1 MTTARATCIAVFLG
15 FVIPATAAAQD
26 DEPEVGWHDV
36 AEITFV
42 LTDGNARSS
51 TLGGK
56 NLLEYLW
63 ANARFSFDAGGIRS
77 ESTTVE
83 RIAVGDSQEFRI
95 AKQSDEEVTA
105 ENYFLRSRYDRNIT
119 DRFFW
124 FVGGGWHRNTF
135 AGIKNRYTGVGGI
148 GNIWFESDVSGF
160 RTDYG
165 VTFTYQDNVEGDDQ
179 DFGGLRIGWDYWRQL
194 TGNTRFDSVLLL
206 DENLNEG
213 SDFRTDF
220 TNSLAVSMSE
230 HLALKASYQVLF
242 DNEPSGSLIPL
253 VTLVGAPTETLV
265 LAPLDEV
272 DSIFTLA
279 LVIDM

>member
-1 MTTARATCIAVFLG
+1 MIARATCIAVFLG
-15 FVIPATAAAQD
+15 FLIPSTTAAQD
-26 DEPEVGWHDV
+26 DEPELGWHDV

-42 LTDGNARSS
+42 LTEGNAKSS
-51 TLGGK
+51 TLGGR
-56 NLLEYLW
+56 NLLEHLW
-63 ANARFSFDAGGIRS
+63 ANARLSFHAGAIRT
-77 ESTTVE
+77 ESTTTQ
-83 RIAVGDSQEFRI
+83 RTAVGDSQEFSV
-95 AKQSDEEVTA
+95 AEQSDKEVTA
-105 ENYFLRSRYDRNIT
+105 ENYFVRSRYDRDIT

-124 FVGGGWHRNTF
+124 FVGGGWDRNTF
-135 AGIKNRYTGVGGI
+135 AGIENRYTGVGGV
-148 GNIWFESDVSGF
+148 GNIWFASDISGF

-165 VTFTYQDNVEGDDQ
+165 LTFTSQDNVEGATDD
-179 DFGGLRIGWDYWRQL
+179 FAGLRIGWDYWRQL
-194 TGNTRFDSVLLL
+194 TDNTRFDSVLLL

-220 TNSLAVSMSE
+220 INSIAVSMSDN
-230 HLALKASYQVLF
+230 LALKASYQLLF

-253 VTLVGAPTETLV
+253 VTLVGLDTGTVV

>member
-1 MTTARATCIAVFLG
+1 MTYARATCIAVFLC
-15 FVIPATAAAQD
+15 FMIPATTAAQD
-26 DEPEVGWHDV
+26 DEPELGWHDV

-42 LTDGNARSS
+42 LTEGNAKSN

-56 NLLEYLW
+56 NMLEYLW
-63 ANARFSFDAGGIRS
+63 VNARLSFDAGAIRT

-83 RIAVGDSQEFRI
+83 KTAVGDSQEFQV
-95 AKQSDEEVTA
+95 AEQFDEEVTA
-105 ENYFLRSRYDRNIT
+105 ENYFVRSRYDRDIT

-124 FVGGGWHRNTF
+124 FVGSGWDRNTF
-135 AGIKNRYTGVGGI
+135 AGIENRYTGVGGI
-148 GNIWFESDVSGF
+148 GNIWYESDVSSF

-165 VTFTYQDNVEGDDQ
+165 ITYTYQDNVEGKDE

-194 TGNTRFDSVLLL
+194 TGNTRFDSVLFL
-206 DENLNEG
+206 DENLSEG

-230 HLALKASYQVLF
+230 NLALKASYQLLF
-242 DNEPSGSLIPL
+242 DNEPSGELIPL
-253 VTLVGAPTETLV
+253 VTLVGVPTGTLV

>member
-1 MTTARATCIAVFLG
+1 MTYARATCIAVFLC
-15 FVIPATAAAQD
+15 FMIPATTAAQD
-26 DEPEVGWHDV
+26 DEPELGWHDV

-42 LTDGNARSS
+42 LTEGNAKSN

-56 NLLEYLW
+56 NMLEYLW
-63 ANARFSFDAGGIRS
+63 VNARLSFDAGAIRT

-83 RIAVGDSQEFRI
+83 KTAVGDSQEFQV
-95 AKQSDEEVTA
+95 AEQFDEEVTA
-105 ENYFLRSRYDRNIT
+105 ENYFVRSRYDRDIT

-124 FVGGGWHRNTF
+124 FVGSGWDRNTF
-135 AGIKNRYTGVGGI
+135 AGIENRYTGVGGI
-148 GNIWFESDVSGF
+148 GNIWYESDVSSF

-165 VTFTYQDNVEGDDQ
+165 ITYTYQDNVEGKDE

-194 TGNTRFDSVLLL
+194 TGNTRFDSVLFL

-230 HLALKASYQVLF
+230 NLALKASYQLLF
-242 DNEPSGSLIPL
+242 DNEPSGELIPL
-253 VTLVGAPTETLV
+253 VTLVGVPTGTLV

>member
-1 MTTARATCIAVFLG
+1 MTYARATCIAVFLG
-15 FVIPATAAAQD
+15 LLIPATAAAQD
-26 DEPEVGWHDV
+26 DEPELGWHDV

-42 LTDGNARSS
+42 LTEGNAKSN
-51 TLGGK
+51 TLGGR

-63 ANARFSFDAGGIRS
+63 TNARLRFDAGAIRT

-83 RIAVGDSQEFRI
+83 KTAVGDSQDFQV

-105 ENYFLRSRYDRNIT
+105 ENYFARSRYDRDIS
-119 DRFFW
+119 DSFFW
-124 FVGGGWHRNTF
+124 FVGGGWDRNTF
-135 AGIKNRYTGVGGI
+135 AGIENRYTGVGGI
-148 GNIWFESDVSGF
+148 GNIWYESDVSGF

-165 VTFTYQDNVEGDDQ
+165 VTYTYQDNVEGKDDE
-179 DFGGLRIGWDYWRQL
+179 FGGLRIGWDYWRQL

-206 DENLNEG
+206 DENLSEG

-230 HLALKASYQVLF
+230 KLALKASYQLLF

-253 VTLVGAPTETLV
+253 VTLVGVPTGALV

-279 LVIDM
+279 LVIDL

>member
-1 MTTARATCIAVFLG
+1 M
-15 FVIPATAAAQD
+15 IPATTAAQD
-26 DEPEVGWHDV
+26 DEPELGWHDV

-42 LTDGNARSS
+42 LTEGNAKSN

-56 NLLEYLW
+56 NMLEYLW
-63 ANARFSFDAGGIRS
+63 VNARLSFDAGAIRT

-83 RIAVGDSQEFRI
+83 KTAVGDSQEFQV
-95 AKQSDEEVTA
+95 AEQFDEEVTA
-105 ENYFLRSRYDRNIT
+105 ENYFVRSRYDRDIT

-124 FVGGGWHRNTF
+124 FVGSGWDRNTF
-135 AGIKNRYTGVGGI
+135 AGIENRYTGVGGI
-148 GNIWFESDVSGF
+148 GNIWYESDVSSF

-165 VTFTYQDNVEGDDQ
+165 ITYTYQDNVEGKDE

-194 TGNTRFDSVLLL
+194 TGNTRFDSVLFL
-206 DENLNEG
+206 DENLSEG

-230 HLALKASYQVLF
+230 NLALKASYQLLF
-242 DNEPSGSLIPL
+242 DNEPSGELIPL
-253 VTLVGAPTETLV
+253 VTLVGVPTGTLV

>member
-1 MTTARATCIAVFLG
+1 MKYAWATCIVVFLG
-15 FVIPATAAAQD
+15 FMIPATAAAQD
-26 DEPEVGWHDV
+26 DETELGWHDV

-42 LTDGNARSS
+42 LTEGNAKSN
-51 TLGGK
+51 TLGGR

-63 ANARFSFDAGGIRS
+63 VNARLGFDAGAIRT

-83 RIAVGDSQEFRI
+83 KTAVGDSQEFQV
-95 AKQSDEEVTA
+95 AEQFDEEVTA
-105 ENYFLRSRYDRNIT
+105 ENYFVRSRYDRDIS
-119 DRFFW
+119 DSFFW
-124 FVGGGWHRNTF
+124 FVGGGWDRNTF
-135 AGIKNRYTGVGGI
+135 AGIENRYAGVGGI
-148 GNIWFESDVSGF
+148 GNIWYESDVSSF

-165 VTFTYQDNVEGDDQ
+165 VTFTYQDNVEGEDE

-194 TGNTRFDSVLLL
+194 TGNTRFDSVLFL
-206 DENLNEG
+206 DENLSEG

-230 HLALKASYQVLF
+230 NLALKASYQLLF

-253 VTLVGAPTETLV
+253 VTLVGVPTGTLV

-279 LVIDM
+279 LVIDL